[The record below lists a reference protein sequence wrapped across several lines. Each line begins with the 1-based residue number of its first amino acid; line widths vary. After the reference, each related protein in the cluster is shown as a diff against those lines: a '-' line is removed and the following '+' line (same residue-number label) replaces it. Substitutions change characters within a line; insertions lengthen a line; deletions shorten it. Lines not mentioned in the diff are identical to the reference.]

1 MLPTPSLLRV
11 FPLKRLNVRSLISLD
26 LSSALKL
33 FAQSF
38 EAGTKKKSSCDQMK
52 MTVHSK
58 KTQCVGSKTTI
69 RSCSALQNS
78 KILSKLL
85 SSSTHFR

>member
-1 MLPTPSLLRV
+1 
-11 FPLKRLNVRSLISLD
+11 
-26 LSSALKL
+26 
-33 FAQSF
+33 
-38 EAGTKKKSSCDQMK
+38 MK